1 MWASLWLRYNS
12 TTAAAIRR
20 RDFLVKYGTR
30 IRLFALIAIAMLP
43 IVGFRTYDLSQYQR
57 RETNSAFDR
66 SLTLARAGA
75 REIGELYQQASS
87 LIELLSEVPF
97 VANSDPAACEHLLN
111 RAATQQR
118 QPLDMFVTDSTG
130 VVTCAN
136 NPDFVGIDLTDRLY
150 VRQALFSGDV
160 VVSDFLVLRNVHRPG
175 FTVSRAVRNA
185 TTGEPIGVI
194 GTSMDLAV
202 LSALIEHVGH
212 DGETSTLLI
221 DRAGTVLSRVPDAE
235 ETFAGYSIAET
246 DFYKAIVHGGEGRYA
261 GPGPDGV
268 ARFGAFTT
276 IAKSDAKIF
285 VGFTQDSVLAYAR
298 TALVR
303 SLWQAAVLLVA
314 AALLAFVGGK
324 LLLLRWIERLTAV
337 AAQLGRGDFSA
348 RAAIPSSAGDL
359 ALVGHALDDACE
371 RLAERERQLRATE
384 RKLRESESRYR
395 LLADNASDMIVQTSL
410 GFRREYVSPASRQ
423 LLGRSPEEMVKS
435 APLEFIHPD
444 DVGLLIE
451 TVDTVARGERDKGLA
466 RFRLLH
472 RKGHWVWVESHFRG
486 YRSSS
491 GELAGLIASIRDI
504 TERHREQ
511 EALADAKMA
520 AEAAARHS
528 AEFLATMS
536 HELRTPLT
544 GMLGVQELLQS
555 EPGFDDRQRH
565 LIRLSC
571 EAGRSLMSIVNDILD
586 LSKIEAEQ
594 LKIERIPFLVR
605 DLVEGCRLVGCES
618 VKPGVTIVVD
628 IAPDVP
634 VCGMGDPARIR
645 QVLLNLLSNACR
657 FTVAGSITI
666 RLAWTADRLRVEVI
680 DTGPGIAPDVVP
692 TLFQRFQQGDRSTA
706 RRFGGTG
713 LGLSISKRLVGL
725 MDGAIGVDTHPGR
738 GAVFW
743 FELPLAVADP
753 LSARDAEAH
762 PAEGTETSWRILLA
776 EDNQTNREIIR
787 TLLEQRGYVVTAVPD
802 GTAAVAAFRQGT
814 FDVVLMDVA
823 MPGLDGCAA
832 TALIH
837 KIERTAGRAPTP
849 IVALTAGAMAEDR
862 ERCLK
867 GGMDDYLCKPIDW
880 PLLFR
885 VVDRLASRRS
895 VPTLRGAICVEQTTV
910 IDEPVLDESVL
921 DELAGVLGHDRI
933 GDFLELLRCEAR
945 RVPLL
950 HDRSDAQEETIALAH
965 QLAAAAGQLG
975 FKELSA
981 ICRGLE
987 SRLRSGVGLVRTAD
1001 LEAATER
1008 AIVAASTCRYAKA
1021 GAGAPGTAP
1030 SAASFF
1036 RPRSPADAPDSA
1048 GTAKP

>member
-1 MWASLWLRYNS
+1 MWASLMLRYNN
-12 TTAAAIRR
+12 TNAAAIRR
-20 RDFLVKYGTR
+20 RDFRVKFGTR

-43 IVGFRTYDLSQYQR
+43 IVGFRTYDLSQYR
-57 RETNSAFDR
+57 LRETNIAFDR

-97 VANSDPAACEHLLN
+97 VANSDPAACERLLN

-136 NPDFVGIDLTDRLY
+136 NPDFVGIDLTDRPY
-150 VRQALFSGDV
+150 IRQALLSRDV

-175 FTVSRAVRNA
+175 FTVSRAIRNA
-185 TTGEPIGVI
+185 TTGAPVGVI
-194 GTSMDLAV
+194 GTSMDLTV
-202 LSALIEHVGH
+202 LNALIEHVGN

-221 DRAGTVLSRVPDAE
+221 DRTGTVLARVPDAE
-235 ETFAGYSIAET
+235 ATFAGHSIAKT
-246 DFYKAIVHGGEGRYA
+246 TFYKALVHGDEGRYA

-276 IAKSDAKIF
+276 IAKSDARIF

-303 SLWQAAVLLVA
+303 SLWQAAFLLVA
-314 AALLAFVGGK
+314 AGVLAFVGGK
-324 LLLLRWIERLTAV
+324 LLLLRWLERLTAV
-337 AAQLGRGDFSA
+337 AGRLGRGDFSA
-348 RAAIPSSAGDL
+348 RAAIPPTAGDL
-359 ALVGHALDDACE
+359 ALVGHALDEACE
-371 RLAERERQLRATE
+371 RLAERERQLQATK
-384 RKLRESESRYR
+384 RTLRESESRYR
-395 LLADNASDMIVQTSL
+395 LLADNASDMIVQTTL
-410 GFRREYVSPASRQ
+410 DYRREYVSPASRH
-423 LLGRSPEEMVKS
+423 LLGRSPEEMIK
-435 APLEFIHPD
+435 ADPLEFIHPD
-444 DVGLLIE
+444 DVDLMLEVI
-451 TVDTVARGERDKGLA
+451 DTVARGDRKEGLVI
-466 RFRLLH
+466 FRMLH
-472 RKGHWVWVESHFRG
+472 KNGHWVWVEARFRG
-486 YRSSS
+486 YLTSS
-491 GELAGLIASIRDI
+491 GEFAGLVGSIRDI

-520 AEAAARHS
+520 AEAAARRS

-544 GMLGVQELLQS
+544 GVLGVQELLQS

-618 VKPGVTIVVD
+618 VKPGVTIGVD

-634 VCGMGDPARIR
+634 ACGMGDPARIR

-657 FTVAGSITI
+657 FTVEGNITI
-666 RLAWTADRLRVEVI
+666 RLVWSADRLRVEVI

-692 TLFQRFQQGDRSTA
+692 MLFQRFQQGDRSTA

-725 MDGAIGVDTHPGR
+725 MDGAIGVDTHLGR
-738 GAVFW
+738 GSVFW

-753 LSARDAEAH
+753 LSGREAEAH

-776 EDNQTNREIIR
+776 EDSQSNREIIR
-787 TLLEQRGYVVTAVPD
+787 TILEQRGHVVTAVPD

-823 MPGLDGCAA
+823 MPGLDGYAA

-837 KIERTAGRAPTP
+837 KIERTAGRTPTP
-849 IVALTAGAMAEDR
+849 IVALTAAAMTEDH

-867 GGMDDYLCKPIDW
+867 GGMDDYLGKPIDW

-895 VPTLRGAICVEQTTV
+895 EPTLQDAMGVNKATV
-910 IDEPVLDESVL
+910 LDEPVLDESVL
-921 DELAGVLGHDRI
+921 DGLAGVLGHDRV
-933 GDFLELLRCEAR
+933 GDFLELFLCEAR
-945 RVPLL
+945 QVPLL
-950 HDRSDAQEETIALAH
+950 HSRSDAREETIALAH
-965 QLAAAAGQLG
+965 KLAAAAGQLG

-981 ICRGLE
+981 VCRGLE

-1001 LEAATER
+1001 LEAAAER

-1021 GAGAPGTAP
+1021 GAGAPSAAP

-1036 RPRSPADAPDSA
+1036 RPRSPADASDSP
-1048 GTAKP
+1048 GTAMP